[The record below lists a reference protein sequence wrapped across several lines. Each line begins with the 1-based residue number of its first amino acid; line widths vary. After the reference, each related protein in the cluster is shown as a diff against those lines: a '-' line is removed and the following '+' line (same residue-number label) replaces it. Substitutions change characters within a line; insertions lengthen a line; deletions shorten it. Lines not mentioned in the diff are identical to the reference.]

1 MLLAMTT
8 TTTATSCRCCGRQV
22 EDVMHVMLCD
32 GCLDARLARSERT
45 PRPLAVALLR
55 GDRTARRGVAFV

>member
-1 MLLAMTT
+1 MTT
-8 TTTATSCRCCGRQV
+8 TMTATSCRCCGRQV

-45 PRPLAVALLR
+45 LRPLAVAAAALLR
-55 GDRTARRGVAFV
+55 GERTPRRGVAFV